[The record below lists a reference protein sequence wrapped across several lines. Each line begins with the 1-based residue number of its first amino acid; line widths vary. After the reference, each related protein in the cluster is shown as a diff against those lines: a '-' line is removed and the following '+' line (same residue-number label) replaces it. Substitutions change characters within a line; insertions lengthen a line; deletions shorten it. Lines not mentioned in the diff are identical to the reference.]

1 MAYVRVANAVK
12 YFPREDGSP
21 MLVLDNISFDTKEFG
36 ITCLLGPSGCGKS
49 TLLNV
54 ISGLERLDRGRVEII
69 SNQRAPELQK
79 KPPRLGYVFQDP
91 RLLNWKRV
99 EDNLSF
105 ALKGMGIPQPE
116 WPGRLQKY
124 LGIVGLAEFRNQF
137 PLYLSGGM
145 RQRVGLARGLVI
157 EPEVLLMDE
166 PFSKLD
172 QLTARRLRE
181 ESLQICAR
189 LKQTTLMVTHDVEE
203 AAYMGDRI
211 VILAARPSRVVD
223 IMENDLPAGRRDA
236 DDLQFI
242 RFKKLLLQAV
252 LKLMEKDKDEVLL

>member
-1 MAYVRVANAVK
+1 MAYVHVENAVK
-12 YFPREDGSP
+12 YFPREDRSD
-21 MLVLDNISFDTKEFG
+21 MLVLDRVSFDTKEFG

-49 TLLNV
+49 TLLNA
-54 ISGLERLDRGRVEII
+54 ISGLERLDQGRVQVVSSRGSSQAET
-69 SNQRAPELQK
+69 
-79 KPPRLGYVFQDP
+79 PRLGYVFQDP

-99 EDNLSF
+99 EENLAF

-116 WPGRLQKY
+116 WSERLQKY
-124 LGIVGLAEFRNQF
+124 LGLVGLLEFRNQF

-172 QLTARRLRE
+172 QLTARKLRE
-181 ESLQICAR
+181 ETLQICAR
-189 LKQTTLMVTHDVEE
+189 LKQTAVLVTHDVEE

-211 VILAARPSRVVD
+211 VILRARPARVVD
-223 IMENDLPAGRRDA
+223 IFENPVLPAGRDV
-236 DDLQFI
+236 DDPQFI
-242 RFKKLLLQAV
+242 QFKKALLSSV
-252 LKLMEKDKDEVLL
+252 LKLMETSEVPS

>member
-1 MAYVRVANAVK
+1 MAYVRVDNAVK
-12 YFPREDGSP
+12 YFPREDGTN
-21 MLVLDNISFDTKEFG
+21 MLVLDKVSFETKEFG

-49 TLLNV
+49 TLLNA
-54 ISGLERLDRGRVEII
+54 ISGLERLDQGRVEVI
-69 SNQRAPELQK
+69 SNHGASKLQT
-79 KPPRLGYVFQDP
+79 PRLGYVFQDP

-99 EDNLSF
+99 EENLTF
-105 ALKGMGIPQPE
+105 ALKGMGVPQQE
-116 WPGRLQKY
+116 WPERLQKY
-124 LGIVGLAEFRNQF
+124 LNLVGLIEFRNQF

-189 LKQTTLMVTHDVEE
+189 LKQTTVMVTHDVEE

-211 VILAARPSRVVD
+211 VILRARPSRIVD
-223 IMENDLPAGRRDA
+223 IMENLLPPGQRDV
-236 DDLQFI
+236 DDPQFI
-242 RFKKLLLQAV
+242 RFKKSLLQTV
-252 LKLMEKDKDEVLL
+252 LKLMEKDEVLL

>member
-1 MAYVRVANAVK
+1 VEAVVAYVHVENAVK
-12 YFPREDGSP
+12 YFPREDGTE
-21 MLVLDNISFDTKEFG
+21 MLVLDRVSFDTKEFG

-54 ISGLERLDRGRVEII
+54 ISGLERLDQGHVEVV
-69 SNQRAPELQK
+69 SNHGSSRTVA
-79 KPPRLGYVFQDP
+79 PRLGYVFQDP
-91 RLLNWKRV
+91 RLLNWKAI
-99 EDNLSF
+99 EDNLTF
-105 ALKGMGIPQPE
+105 ALKGMRIPQAE
-116 WPGRLQKY
+116 WPQRLEKY
-124 LGIVGLAEFRNQF
+124 LGIVGLLDFRHQY

-181 ESLQICAR
+181 ETLEICAR
-189 LKQTTLMVTHDVEE
+189 LKQTTVMVTHDVEE

-211 VILAARPSRVVD
+211 VILCARPARIVD
-223 IMENDLPAGRRDA
+223 IFENPLPPGRRDVDDLEFIQFKKNLLKSVLQLMEND
-236 DDLQFI
+236 
-242 RFKKLLLQAV
+242 
-252 LKLMEKDKDEVLL
+252 

>member
-1 MAYVRVANAVK
+1 MAYIQVENAVK
-12 YFPREDGSP
+12 YFSREDDTD
-21 MLVLDNISFDTKEFG
+21 MLVLDRVSFDTKEFG

-54 ISGLERLDRGRVEII
+54 MSGLERLDQGRVEVI
-69 SNQRAPELQK
+69 SNHDSTPSHS
-79 KPPRLGYVFQDP
+79 PRLGYVFQDP
-91 RLLNWKRV
+91 RLLNWKTV
-99 EDNLSF
+99 QENLTF
-105 ALKGMGIPQPE
+105 ALKGMTIPHAQ
-116 WPGRLQKY
+116 WPDRLRKY
-124 LGIVGLAEFRNQF
+124 LEIVGLSEFRNQF

-181 ESLQICAR
+181 ETLRICAHLR
-189 LKQTTLMVTHDVEE
+189 QSTVLVTHDVEE

-211 VILAARPSRVVD
+211 IVLRARPADIVD
-223 IMENDLPAGRRDA
+223 ILENPLPPGARDV

-242 RFKKLLLQAV
+242 AFKKRLLQSV
-252 LKLMEKDKDEVLL
+252 LELMDKDEVPL